1 MGCQGSRRLV
11 SVKHFA
17 SGLCPSFWACHH
29 ADFTGVGIAAAH
41 TFITLLRAQIQVDL
55 CEFDASL
62 LHIRVITQ
70 PGDWGT
76 GL

>member
-1 MGCQGSRRLV
+1 MKL
-11 SVKHFA
+11 FT
-17 SGLCPSFWACHH
+17 SGLHPSFWACH

-41 TFITLLRAQIQVDL
+41 TFITLLRAQIQVAL